1 MAKQG
6 VTFGTV
12 CLGLL
17 VAMVSPGNDLHF
29 GTVWLGLLDIT
40 MLSPGNLHLFEGH
53 VKSSTSTSI
62 EEPNTVHLCT
72 WLMVKVS
79 CVELTGG

>member
-53 VKSSTSTSI
+53 VPKSTSI
-62 EEPNTVHLCT
+62 DKPNTVHLCT
-72 WLMVKVS
+72 LLMVKVS
-79 CVELTGG
+79 SVELTSG